1 MARRRA
7 LLQKRGWGAHLGTQ
21 GEVFCGPAPRQVA
34 DDERRRIRAC
44 ALPGAREEP
53 HTRWYAGPEVYLLA
67 AHERKAGLADS
78 MLRSGIVSG
87 MAETEDALGR
97 ERPRR
102 GLAVVEDI
110 TMQLK
115 PRRGFLRVLR
125 LDALAHGD
133 IRW

>member
-1 MARRRA
+1 V
-7 LLQKRGWGAHLGTQ
+7 LW
-21 GEVFCGPAPRQVA
+21 
-34 DDERRRIRAC
+34 
-44 ALPGAREEP
+44 
-53 HTRWYAGPEVYLLA
+53 
-67 AHERKAGLADS
+67 
-78 MLRSGIVSG
+78 SGIISG
-87 MAETEDALGR
+87 MAETEDAPSR